1 MHDLIGKD
9 AVLTP
14 TGEKNLIDSPPHYTQ
29 GKIECIDYILDKQMN
44 YLEGNI
50 IKYVTRYKDKGG
62 VQDLFKARWYL
73 NKLID
78 EQFGPGIEAEEEPL
92 YGESPVAT
100 ALAALRPLAAA
111 IVDEQVSDWK
121 RKSPGATGEATIN
134 DEYYQLSKEDEDE
147 YIKSLNQLHIE
158 PGVPF
163 EPNDG
168 VLPEDDNDWSEEDCW
183 KRKYPRATEDDN
195 DWSEENCRRPFDIEG
210 KQIVD
215 DRVIE
220 LVVEEPTPAYP
231 KGHPY
236 TTEYPTPSPCGHHSR
251 GCIHRG

>member
-1 MHDLIGKD
+1 MRGLEELN
-9 AVLTP
+9 ALP
-14 TGEKNLIDSPPHYTQ
+14 TGNDNNSAHYKK
-29 GKIECIDYILDKQMN
+29 GNIECIDYITDKGMN
-44 YLEGNI
+44 YVEGNI
-50 IKYVTRYKDKGG
+50 IKYITRYRDKGG
-62 VQDLFKARWYL
+62 LQDLFKVRWYITR
-73 NKLID
+73 LIND
-78 EQFGPGIEAEEEPL
+78 YTLELGLLEPKV
-92 YGESPVAT
+92 GVSP
-100 ALAALRPLAAA
+100 
-111 IVDEQVSDWK
+111 EVSLWK

-163 EPNDG
+163 ESNDW
-168 VLPEDDNDWSEEDCW
+168 VLP
-183 KRKYPRATEDDN
+183 EDDN
-195 DWSEENCRRPFDIEG
+195 DWSEENCRRPFGIEG

-215 DRVIE
+215 DREIE
-220 LVVEEPTPAYP
+220 LVVEEPAPAYP